1 MSAIQRKEKKRK
13 EKTNSEHRIKHDED
27 VICLQLYD

>member
-1 MSAIQRKEKKRK
+1 MQYKEKKRK
-13 EKTNSEHRIKHDED
+13 EKTVNEHRIKHDED